1 MVSADLVFLFVKK
14 ISKKYQKT
22 IDKCFRV
29 CYNDITVKHKGGQKM
44 ITVRIWGNI
53 YEVTLNGKKYEF
65 DTEKDM
71 LTCLEMLQKFQKKGG
86 AK

>member
-1 MVSADLVFLFVKK
+1 
-14 ISKKYQKT
+14 
-22 IDKCFRV
+22 
-29 CYNDITVKHKGGQKM
+29 M

-53 YEVTLNGKKYEF
+53 YEVTVDGELYQF

-71 LTCLEMLQKFQKKGG
+71 HTFLVMLLKSRKKGG